1 MKTNDLILVQE
12 ADFDI
17 NQHYQKLLQINPSNS
32 GAAVLFIGL
41 VRDLDHAKVEAMQ
54 LEHYP
59 GMTEV
64 CLQQIV
70 DKARLR
76 WSLEAIHIVHR
87 VGKLLRHEQIV
98 LVGVTSRHRSNAFS
112 ACEFVMDYLKQDA
125 PFWKAEYTEHGK
137 HWVEVKSSDQ
147 QANERW

>member
-76 WSLEAIHIVHR
+76 WSLEKFISFIEWESYCAMN
-87 VGKLLRHEQIV
+87 KL
-98 LVGVTSRHRSNAFS
+98 
-112 ACEFVMDYLKQDA
+112 C
-125 PFWKAEYTEHGK
+125 
-137 HWVEVKSSDQ
+137 
-147 QANERW
+147 

>member
-17 NQHYQKLLQINPSNS
+17 NEHYQRLLQINPSGS

-41 VRDLDHAKVEAMQ
+41 VRDLDHAKVDAME

-59 GMTEV
+59 GMTEA

-76 WSLEAIHIVHR
+76 WAIEGMHIVHR

-98 LVGVTSRHRSNAFS
+98 LVGVTSRHRSDAFS

-125 PFWKAEYTEHGK
+125 PFWKAEFTEQGK
-137 HWVEVKSSDQ
+137 HWVEVKASDQ
-147 QANERW
+147 QANKRW

>member
-17 NQHYQKLLQINPSNS
+17 NQHYQTLLKINPAGT
-32 GAAVLFIGL
+32 GAAVLFVGL
-41 VRDLDHAKVEAMQ
+41 VRDLDDAIVEAMQ

-59 GMTEV
+59 GMTET
-64 CLQQIV
+64 CLQNIV
-70 DKARLR
+70 DKAHQR
-76 WSLEAIHIVHR
+76 WAIEGIHVVHR

-98 LVGVTSRHRSNAFS
+98 LVGVTSRHRSDAFA

-125 PFWKAEYTEHGK
+125 PFWKAEFTEQGK
-137 HWVEVKSSDQ
+137 HWVAAKESDQ
-147 QANERW
+147 KPSKRW

>member
-59 GMTEV
+59 GMTEAV
-64 CLQQIV
+64 
-70 DKARLR
+70 
-76 WSLEAIHIVHR
+76 S
-87 VGKLLRHEQIV
+87 
-98 LVGVTSRHRSNAFS
+98 
-112 ACEFVMDYLKQDA
+112 
-125 PFWKAEYTEHGK
+125 YTHLTLPTNR
-137 HWVEVKSSDQ
+137 EV
-147 QANERW
+147 

>member
-17 NQHYQKLLQINPSNS
+17 GMHYRKLVQINPSNT
-32 GAAVLFIGL
+32 GAAVLFVGL
-41 VRDLDHAKVEAMQ
+41 VRDLDDAKVEAMQ

-70 DKARLR
+70 DKARQR
-76 WSLEAIHIVHR
+76 WAIEAVHLVHR
-87 VGKLLRHEQIV
+87 VGKLLAHEQIV
-98 LVGVTSRHRSNAFS
+98 LVGVAARHRSDAFC
-112 ACEFVMDYLKQDA
+112 ACEFIMDYLKQDA
-125 PFWKAEYTEHGK
+125 PFWKAEITQDGK
-137 HWVEVKSSDQ
+137 HWVKAKASDQ
-147 QANERW
+147 QADQRW